1 VRVLVTGA
9 DGFVGKHLC
18 KHLRE
23 QGDEVIEAHGPP
35 GDGRAPDH
43 SALDVTD
50 PANVRA
56 AVQAA
61 HPEVVIHLAGFSSV
75 AKSHRDP
82 ARAFSVNTLGA
93 VHLLASAR
101 DLAPRA
107 RILLIGS
114 AEMYGAVSAG
124 ARASEDF
131 PLRPLSPY
139 ASSKVAAE
147 VVGFQFQRATGLEVI
162 GVRPFNHIGAGQ
174 APHFVVP
181 SFARQIESIRRG
193 CAEPILRTGDLSPV
207 RDFSHVDDVVA
218 AYRVLAQRGQPGEA
232 YNVCSGEG
240 RSIGDL
246 LEGMLQLSGVSARVE
261 LDASLLRPAEL
272 PSLVG
277 NPAKLRRLGWSPR
290 RSIADAL
297 RDALVEAGAASPRDQ
312 PEVD

>member
-18 KHLRE
+18 RHLRE
-23 QGDEVIEAHGPP
+23 QGDEVVEAHGPP
-35 GDGRAPDH
+35 GDGGAPDDQ
-43 SALDVTD
+43 ALDVTD
-50 PANVRA
+50 PANVRVVVEA
-56 AVQAA
+56 AR
-61 HPEVVIHLAGFSSV
+61 PEVVIHLAGFSSV

-82 ARAFSVNTLGA
+82 ARAFSVNALGA
-93 VHLLASAR
+93 VHLLASIR

-114 AEMYGAVSAG
+114 AEMYGAIPAG
-124 ARASEDF
+124 GRATEDF

-147 VVGFQFQRATGLEVI
+147 VAGFQFQRATGLEVI

-181 SFARQIESIRRG
+181 SFARQLESIRTGRS
-193 CAEPILRTGDLSPV
+193 EPVLKTGDLSPV
-207 RDFSHVDDVVA
+207 RDFSHVEDVVA
-218 AYRVLAQRGQPGEA
+218 AYRVLALRGQPGEA

-240 RSIGDL
+240 RTIGDL
-246 LEGMLQLSGVSARVE
+246 LEHLLRLSGVRARVE
-261 LDASLLRPAEL
+261 VDASLLRPAEL
-272 PSLVG
+272 PSLIG
-277 NPAKLRRLGWSPR
+277 DPAKLRRLGWSPA
-290 RSIADAL
+290 RSVADAL
-297 RDALVEAGAASPRDQ
+297 GDAMAEAGGASPRGQ